1 MSSILPTYFLTH
13 GGGPWPYMKDDM
25 PGVYDKLEAS
35 IVDIPRQIGGRP
47 KAVLAISGHWEESDF
62 AVSSAAHPTMI
73 YDYSGF
79 PEHTYKIQYKAPGS
93 PELAARVQ
101 ALLEAGGIRCRSDAE
116 RGFDHGTF
124 SLMKPLFPD
133 EDVPVVQLS
142 MRAGY
147 DPALHIAVG
156 RLLAPLR
163 EEGVLIIGSGSS
175 YHNLREWRRD
185 ASNPSRQFD
194 AWLQDALLKT
204 VPAERVNKLMHWTD
218 APAARAS
225 HPTEDHLIPLM
236 VAVGAAEKDAA
247 TLIYHQDDFM
257 GRVALSSF
265 RFGDMPTHH

>member
-1 MSSILPTYFLTH
+1 MSSHLPTYFLTH
-13 GGGPWPYMKDDM
+13 GGGPWPWLKDER
-25 PGVYDKLEAS
+25 PGLYDKLEAS

-47 KAVLAISGHWEESDF
+47 KAVLVISGHWEESDF
-62 AVSSAAHPTMI
+62 AVSSAAHPPMV
-73 YDYSGF
+73 YDYFGF
-79 PEHTYKIQYKAPGS
+79 PDHTYKIQYKAPGS

-101 ALLEAGGIRCRSDAE
+101 ALLEAGGVRCRSDAE
-116 RGFDHGTF
+116 RGYDHGTF
-124 SLMKPLFPD
+124 SMLKPLFPN

-147 DPALHIAVG
+147 DPALHVAVG

-163 EEGVLIIGSGSS
+163 DEGVLIIGSGSS
-175 YHNLREWRRD
+175 YHNLREWMRGSP
-185 ASNPSRQFD
+185 ASDSRQFD
-194 AWLQDALLKT
+194 AWLQDAVLKSK
-204 VPAERVNKLMHWTD
+204 PAERVNKLTHWTD

-257 GRVALSSF
+257 GRIVLSSF
-265 RFGDMPTHH
+265 RFGEATQ